1 MDKTKTV
8 EVKEEINLNLADW
21 SFKLQER
28 KRNRMK
34 LQIKLSKLEAQA
46 FKNFAEVVKPDEIS
60 DAEFLKS
67 VFKIGLE
74 EMESRL
80 MSAVE
85 KHAEENDI
93 DLESLKKDGE
103 YKSVDEMVVDAARNP
118 IDSDADDTENE

>member
-8 EVKEEINLNLADW
+8 EVKEEINLNLAEW

-28 KRNRMK
+28 TRNRMK
-34 LQIKLSKLEAQA
+34 LQIKLNKVEAQA

-60 DAEFLKS
+60 DADFLKS

-74 EMESRL
+74 EMENRL

-93 DLESLKKDGE
+93 DLDELRKRTSAESIIQ
-103 YKSVDEMVVDAARNP
+103 M
-118 IDSDADDTENE
+118 DSDENETEDEQEQN

>member
-60 DAEFLKS
+60 DADFLKS

-74 EMESRL
+74 EMENRL

-93 DLESLKKDGE
+93 DLESLKKDGG

-118 IDSDADDTENE
+118 DSDENDTENE

>member
-60 DAEFLKS
+60 DADFLKS

>member
-60 DAEFLKS
+60 DADFLKS

-93 DLESLKKDGE
+93 DLESLRKDGE

>member
-8 EVKEEINLNLADW
+8 DVPEEINLNLSDW

-28 KRNRMK
+28 TRNRMK
-34 LQIKLSKLEAQA
+34 LQIKLSKVEAQA

-60 DAEFLKS
+60 DADFLKS

-74 EMESRL
+74 EMENKL

-85 KHAEENDI
+85 KHAEENNI
-93 DLESLKKDGE
+93 DLDELRKGTGAESILE
-103 YKSVDEMVVDAARNP
+103 V
-118 IDSDADDTENE
+118 DSDENETEDE

>member
-28 KRNRMK
+28 RRNRMK

-60 DAEFLKS
+60 DADFLKS

>member
-8 EVKEEINLNLADW
+8 EVKEEINLNLTDW

-28 KRNRMK
+28 TRDRMK
-34 LQIKLSKLEAQA
+34 LQIKLNKVEAQA

-60 DAEFLKS
+60 DADFLKS

-74 EMESRL
+74 EMENRL

-93 DLESLKKDGE
+93 DLESLRKDGE

-118 IDSDADDTENE
+118 DSDANDTEND